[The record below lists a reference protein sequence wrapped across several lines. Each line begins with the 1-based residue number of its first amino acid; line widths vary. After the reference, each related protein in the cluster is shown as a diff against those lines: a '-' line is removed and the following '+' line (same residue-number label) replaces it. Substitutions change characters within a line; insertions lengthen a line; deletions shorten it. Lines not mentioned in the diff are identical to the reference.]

1 MNIETIITKL
11 QKAESKLKQAKLDL
25 RVVREKAGREI
36 AKARKDRRLK
46 QVTMAK
52 HLGLS
57 QPGYYFIENGL
68 AACNPE
74 RLRKIGQFLGGF
86 K

>member
-11 QKAESKLKQAKLDL
+11 QKAESKLKEAKWDL
-25 RVVREKAGREI
+25 RVVRENAGKEI

-46 QVTMAK
+46 QITVAK
-52 HLGLS
+52 HLGIS
-57 QPGYYFIENGL
+57 QPGYYFIEHGM

-74 RLRKIGQFLGGF
+74 QLRKLGQFLEGF